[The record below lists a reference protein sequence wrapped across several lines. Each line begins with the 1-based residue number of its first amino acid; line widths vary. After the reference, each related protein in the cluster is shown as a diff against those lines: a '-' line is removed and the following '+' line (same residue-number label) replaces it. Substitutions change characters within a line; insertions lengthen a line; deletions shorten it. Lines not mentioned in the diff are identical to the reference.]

1 MGNGELHTKKGEADL
16 GRMAARW
23 GCSRNS
29 TARRGWPDLGRRS
42 SWREGVGRIG
52 SGLELDCVGESFLRL
67 GMEGKDQRVPWKSFE
82 RGGERRGGRTP
93 WMGER
98 RHGSRS
104 SCWWRPWEEGPW
116 RALEGSREGRRAR
129 GGRSGHGRTMPAIP
143 RTSRKGHGALLREG
157 TGAMDAR
164 LERRPRRR
172 SS

>member
-1 MGNGELHTKKGEADL
+1 
-16 GRMAARW
+16 MAARW

-82 RGGERRGGRTP
+82 WGGERRGGRTP

-116 RALEGSREGRRAR
+116 RALEGSREGAELEEAGPAMAGPCQQSCARAER
-129 GGRSGHGRTMPAIP
+129 VVARCCGRAPAICCCGEGC
-143 RTSRKGHGALLREG
+143 RT
-157 TGAMDAR
+157 
-164 LERRPRRR
+164 
-172 SS
+172 